1 MTEKYT
7 IKDID
12 FPLNHLDGDILTE
25 EFTKDELQ
33 QIEDFYF
40 KLSKLSE
47 YNSYWEF
54 DNEELIIKEIID
66 NAISD
71 FEYDISKFNN
81 NEYTKEDYLENIKMI
96 NNQPLDLLHK
106 KLVHDLKNTTLSELQ
121 EYKEEIEL
129 FTRNHMLD
137 VFDTI
142 LVKNEVTK
150 EHVLNFLKD
159 NTSEYGVYYDKNKNE
174 FSYSEYWDYRDQLS
188 DSTIK
193 TLLDDYCNEKGEVSF
208 TSIVYNYFIDNDW
221 FTYEDEIYKIKND
234 FMEEC
239 VNQDIDGLTE
249 SYIED
254 DVLGYLYELIKHEH
268 NLEQILGNS
277 DFSNLAIYLGGDPED
292 EYLDHVCWT
301 DAYNKFNNDN
311 EISEDTLNEIE
322 NTYMGKFI
330 KSQGYDILDVF
341 KENKDK
347 FLKEVYEELY
357 QYDSDLTAMQFTFVP
372 NTNNF
377 EAVAKL
383 FNNEPVTIKAGT
395 ICGLFDSIYGG
406 GCGMNITTVKDF
418 NLTDLEF
425 DVSIHYN
432 DYVPE
437 AVYGGFIK
445 SNKEQLAIISQKNV
459 RKY

>member
-12 FPLNHLDGDILTE
+12 FPLNHLDGDILKE

-33 QIEDFYF
+33 EIEDFYF

-47 YNSYWEF
+47 YNSHWVF
-54 DNEELIIKEIID
+54 VDEELIIKEIID

-71 FEYDISKFNN
+71 FEYDISNFND
-81 NEYTKEDYLENIKMI
+81 EDYTKEDYLNNIQTI
-96 NNQPLDLLHK
+96 NRQSLDLLHK
-106 KLVHDLKNTTLSELQ
+106 KLVHTLKNTTLNDLKD
-121 EYKEEIEL
+121 YKEEPES
-129 FTRNHMLD
+129 FSRNYMLE
-137 VFDTI
+137 VFEQI

-150 EHVLNFLKD
+150 EHVINFLKE
-159 NTSEYGVYYDKNKNE
+159 NIYEYGVFYDKNKNE
-174 FSYSEYWDYRDQLS
+174 FSYSEYWDYRDELS

-193 TLLDDYCNEKGEVSF
+193 SLLEDYANEKGKYPF
-208 TSIVYNYFIDNDW
+208 INIVYHYFIDHDW

-239 VNQDIDGLTE
+239 ITQDIDGLTE
-249 SYIED
+249 SYIEE
-254 DVLGYLYELIKHEH
+254 DVLQYLYELIKHED

-292 EYLDHVCWT
+292 EYLDHVCWS
-301 DAYNKFNNDN
+301 DAYNEFYDN
-311 EISEDTLNEIE
+311 EEISKDTLKEIE

-330 KSQGYDILDVF
+330 ISQGYNVKDVF
-341 KENKDK
+341 KEDKDK

-357 QYDSDLTAMQFTFVP
+357 SYESDLTAMQFTFVP
-372 NTNNF
+372 NTTNY

-383 FNNEPVTIKAGT
+383 YNNEPVIIKAGT
-395 ICGLFDSIYGG
+395 RCGFFDSINGG
-406 GCGMNITTVKDF
+406 GCGMNIKLVKDF
-418 NLTDLEF
+418 SLENLEF

-445 SNKEQLAIISQKNV
+445 SNKEQLEIIS
-459 RKY
+459 

>member
-1 MTEKYT
+1 MTKKYT

-12 FPLNHLDGDILTE
+12 FPLNHLDGKLLTE

-33 QIEDFYF
+33 EIEDFYF
-40 KLSKLSE
+40 KLSKLLE
-47 YNSYWEF
+47 YNSHWVF
-54 DNEELIIKEIID
+54 VDEELIIKEIID

-71 FEYDISKFNN
+71 FEYDISNFNN
-81 NEYTKEDYLENIKMI
+81 DEYTKEDYLKNIQTI
-96 NNQPLDLLHK
+96 NRQSLDLLHK
-106 KLVHDLKNTTLSELQ
+106 KLVHTLKNTTLSELQ
-121 EYKEEIEL
+121 EYKEEPES
-129 FTRNHMLD
+129 FSRNHMLE
-137 VFDTI
+137 VFERI
-142 LVKNEVTK
+142 LVKNELTK

-159 NTSEYGVYYDKNKNE
+159 NVFEYGFYYDKIKNE
-174 FSYSEYWDYRDQLS
+174 FIYSEYWDYRDELS

-193 TLLDDYCNEKGEVSF
+193 TLLEDYTNEKGEVPF
-208 TSIVYNYFIDNDW
+208 TNIVYNYFIDNDW

-249 SYIED
+249 SYIEE
-254 DVLGYLYELIKHEH
+254 DVLQYLYESIEHED

-292 EYLDHVCWT
+292 EYLDHVCWS
-301 DAYNKFNNDN
+301 DAYNEFYDDE
-311 EISEDTLNEIE
+311 EISEDTLKEIE

-330 KSQGYDILDVF
+330 ISQGYNVKDVF
-341 KENKDK
+341 KEDKDK

-357 QYDSDLTAMQFTFVP
+357 AYESDLTAMQFTFVP
-372 NTNNF
+372 NTTDY

-383 FNNEPVTIKAGT
+383 YNNEPVIIKAGT
-395 ICGLFDSIYGG
+395 RCGFFDSINGG
-406 GCGMNITTVKDF
+406 GCGMNINLVKDF
-418 NLTDLEF
+418 SLENLEF

-432 DYVPE
+432 DYTPE

-445 SNKEQLAIISQKNV
+445 QNKEQLEIIS
-459 RKY
+459 